1 MKAEEG
7 GVLGPHFSYLGAPP
21 PPQPL
26 AALDHLKTQQ
36 RKHREA
42 VVPVEERAP
51 REPGDL
57 CEPITPGTAC
67 ALLPVATRPTRFGPL
82 LPGSAG
88 RVSQTSRASTSCVCT
103 CPTGALSWP

>member
-7 GVLGPHFSYLGAPP
+7 GALGPHFSYLGASP

-26 AALDHLKTQQ
+26 AALHHLKTQQ

-51 REPGDL
+51 RGPGDL
-57 CEPITPGTAC
+57 REPITPGTAC
-67 ALLPVATRPTRFGPL
+67 TLLPVATRPMHFGPL
-82 LPGSAG
+82 LPGAAG
-88 RVSQTSRASTSCVCT
+88 RGARHRGCPPPVCARVRL
-103 CPTGALSWP
+103 GR